1 MRIMFDSAGW
11 QDYLW
16 WQANDPKG
24 LIRVNEAIRDIIRQ
38 PFSGIGKPEA
48 LKANLAGWWSRRIT
62 AEHRIVYRVSGK
74 DDEQRIEIVQCR
86 QHY

>member
-1 MRIMFDSAGW
+1 MRILFDHAGW

-24 LIRVNEAIRDIIRQ
+24 LIRVNEIIRDIARQ
-38 PFSGIGKPEA
+38 PFGGIGKPEA
-48 LKANLAGWWSRRIT
+48 LKANLTGWWSRRIT
-62 AEHRIVYRVSGK
+62 SEHRIVYRVTGK
-74 DDEQRIEIVQCR
+74 GDDQRIEIVQCR